1 MFPLPQESLISP
13 LRSDDKILFASQVPF
28 RTKSRATLNNH
39 IKNYHTKIPLQPP
52 MRTND
57 EQQLQHNS
65 TEKLTK

>member
-1 MFPLPQESLISP
+1 MFPL
-13 LRSDDKILFASQVPF
+13 PF
-28 RTKSRATLNNH
+28 RTKSMAILNNH
-39 IKNYHTKIPLQPP
+39 IMNHHTKIPLQPP